1 MTKSITKGGARTRV
15 LPEIV
20 DLGGVTGTEP
30 FEIVTVVATV
40 LEGASD
46 DADDRVTD

>member
-1 MTKSITKGGARTRV
+1 MTKSITKGGTRTRV
-15 LPEIV
+15 LPGVV
-20 DLGGVTGTEP
+20 DLGGVTETES

-40 LEGASD
+40 LDGNSD